1 MNQRV
6 CLCEFVPIPIIS
18 KCRLLQVWVNNLDEV
33 THSIIIIS
41 YLVPILV
48 CYCFLPVKG
57 IVSISDRL
65 VIRIGYGLRKVFD
78 IVAILGDLPLFVLN
92 SYLVIV
98 LIIGIGDST
107 YWISYSQQIIVVII
121 SVSRSSQKG
130 ICGSKPPPDTV
141 VCIGRLLHQGICNF
155 SEIPCGIV
163 GIGCG
168 ISLRVSDRQ
177 GESMGVIGYS
187 REFPQR
193 VGGLA
198 KVPVGIILK
207 GGVPLKRCP
216 HGLCPAQLIIVSVIS
231 NGSYN
236 IQCISL

>member
-18 KCRLLQVWVNNLDEV
+18 KCRLLQVWVNKINEV

-41 YLVPILV
+41 YQVSVLI

-65 VIRIGYGLRKVFD
+65 VIRIGYGFRKVFN
-78 IVAILGDLPLFVLN
+78 IVCILGDLPLFVLN

-98 LIIGIGDST
+98 LIISIGDSP
-107 YWISYSQQIIVVII
+107 YWIRYSQQIIVVII
-121 SVSRSSQKG
+121 GVSRSSQKG
-130 ICGSKPPPDTV
+130 ICGGKPPPDTI
-141 VCIGRLLHQGICNF
+141 VCIGRLLHQCIRNF

-163 GIGCG
+163 GIGRG

-177 GESMGVIGYS
+177 WQAMGLVSNS
-187 REFPQR
+187 RKIPQW
-193 VGGLA
+193 
-198 KVPVGIILK
+198 
-207 GGVPLKRCP
+207 
-216 HGLCPAQLIIVSVIS
+216 
-231 NGSYN
+231 
-236 IQCISL
+236 

>member
-18 KCRLLQVWVNNLDEV
+18 KCRLLQVGVNNLDEV

-41 YLVPILV
+41 YLVSVLI

-65 VIRIGYGLRKVFD
+65 VIRIGYGFRKVFD
-78 IVAILGDLPLFVLN
+78 IICILGDLPLFVLN

-98 LIIGIGDST
+98 LIISISDST

-121 SVSRSSQKG
+121 SVSGSSQKG
-130 ICGSKPPPDTV
+130 ICDGNPPPDTV
-141 VCIGRLLHQGICNF
+141 ISIFRLLHQGIRNF
-155 SEIPCGIV
+155 GEIPCRIV
-163 GIGCG
+163 GIGRG

-177 GESMGVIGYS
+177 WESMGVVGNS
-187 REFPQR
+187 CEFSQR

-216 HGLCPAQLIIVSVIS
+216 HGLCPGQWIIVGVIS
-231 NGSYN
+231 DGRYN